1 MKILL
6 VKPFSELLVAKRLE
20 EGFLRLE
27 PLGLEIVAGGV
38 PQEDDVRIL
47 DLGLYKD
54 PVRKFEETVRG
65 YLPDIVGFSAYS
77 SMVGTVKQLSCSAKK
92 IDSGIKIVVGGI
104 HATVVPADFND
115 PFIDIVVR
123 GEGGTAM
130 REIIRRHKNNEPLY
144 FSDIAFAPAAPDFTV
159 KAASAPPS
167 YPDVRD
173 IPRPRRDLV
182 ERTRYF
188 CVWTRSDTNRL
199 DHLFPQVA
207 SMRTSIGCA
216 YSCSFC
222 VIHYLMNGKYLKRD
236 PEDVVDEIAGIRE
249 DYIYFVDDE
258 MFLDAARVR
267 RIAEMLKEKGI
278 RKHYISWARSDTIVR
293 YPEVFKLWKEIGL
306 DVVYVGLE
314 SVDESRLAEYAKRT
328 SIDTNR
334 RAVNILKDFGI
345 MLHAAFIVHPDFE
358 ADDFCRLEAEIKRI
372 SPAEI
377 TFTVLS
383 PSPGTKFWND
393 NRNRFICDPYR
404 FYDCMHTI
412 LPARLPLRRFYQ
424 HFGKLTSLALRANPL
439 RMQRIRVPLPDFL
452 RAVFCGTRYIFSL
465 YSIYKDYKGL
475 LKDELIYGK
484 HA

>member
-6 VKPFSELLVAKRLE
+6 VKPYAELLVAKRLE

-38 PQEDDVRIL
+38 PQEEDVRIL

-54 PVRKFEETVRG
+54 PVRKFEETVQG
-65 YLPDIVGFSAYS
+65 FQPDIVGFSVYS
-77 SMVGTVKQLSCSAKK
+77 SMLETVKQLSRRTKK
-92 IDSGIKIVVGGI
+92 IGPDIKIIVGGI
-104 HATVVPADFND
+104 HATIAPADFNE

-130 REIIRRHKNNEPLY
+130 REIVRRYKNKEPLY
-144 FSDIAFAPAAPDFTV
+144 FNGISLAPDDPDFTV
-159 KAASAPPS
+159 KAMSALPQ
-167 YPDVRD
+167 YPDVCD

-182 ERTRYF
+182 ERARYF
-188 CVWTRSDTNRL
+188 CVWTKTDTGRL
-199 DHLFPQVA
+199 THLFPEVA
-207 SMRTSIGCA
+207 SMRTSMGCA

-222 VIHYLMNGKYLKRD
+222 VIHLLMDGKYLKRE
-236 PEDVVDEIAGIRE
+236 PEDVVDEIAGIQQ

-258 MFLDAARVR
+258 MFLDAMRVR
-267 RIAEMLKEKGI
+267 RIAEIIKEKGI

-293 YPEVFKLWKEIGL
+293 HSEVFALWKEIGL

-314 SVDESRLAEYAKRT
+314 SVDEFRLSEYSKRT

-334 RAVNILKDFGI
+334 RAVKILEGLGI

-358 ADDFCRLEAEIKRI
+358 VDDFRRLEAEVKRI

-383 PSPGTKFWND
+383 PSPGTKFWSD
-393 NRNRFICDPYR
+393 NKDKFICDPYR

-412 LPARLPLRRFYQ
+412 LPTRLPLRRFYQ
-424 HFGKLTSLALRANPL
+424 HFGRLTSLALRANPL
-439 RMQRIRVPLPDFL
+439 RVQHIRVPFRDFL
-452 RAVFCGTRYIFSL
+452 RAIFCGTSYIFSL

-484 HA
+484 TT

>member
-6 VKPFSELLVAKRLE
+6 VKPHSELLVAKRLE

-27 PLGLEIVAGGV
+27 PLGLEIVAGGI
-38 PQEDDVRIL
+38 PQEDEVRIL
-47 DLGLYKD
+47 DLGLYKE
-54 PVRKFEETVRG
+54 PVRKFEETVCG
-65 YLPDIVGFSAYS
+65 YLPDIIGFSAYS
-77 SMVGTVKQLSCSAKK
+77 SMVGIVKQLSRSAKK
-92 IDSGIKIVVGGI
+92 IDSDIKIVVGGI
-104 HATVVPADFND
+104 HATIAPADFNE

-130 REIIRRHKNNEPLY
+130 REIIRRYKNNEPLH
-144 FSDIAFAPAAPDFTV
+144 FNDIALAPAAPDFTV
-159 KAASAPPS
+159 KAASAPPY
-167 YPDVRD
+167 YPDVCD

-182 ERTRYF
+182 EEARYF
-188 CVWTRSDTNRL
+188 CVWTRTDTGRL
-199 DHLFPQVA
+199 THLFPQVA
-207 SMRTSIGCA
+207 SMRTSMGCA

-222 VIHYLMNGKYLKRD
+222 VIHHLMNGKYLQRK
-236 PEDVVDEIAGIRE
+236 PEDVVDEISGIRQ
-249 DYIYFVDDE
+249 DHIYFVDDE
-258 MFLDAARVR
+258 MFLGASRVW
-267 RIAEMLKEKGI
+267 RIAELLKEKGI

-293 YPEVFKLWKEIGL
+293 HPEVFELWKEIGL

-314 SVDESRLAEYAKRT
+314 SVDEFRLTEYAKRT

-334 RAVNILKDFGI
+334 KAVKILKDLGI

-358 ADDFCRLEAEIKRI
+358 ADDFRRLEAEIKRI

-383 PSPGTKFWND
+383 PSPGTKFWSD
-393 NRNRFICDPYR
+393 NKDKFICDPYR

-424 HFGKLTSLALRANPL
+424 HFGRLNSLALRANPL
-439 RMQRIRVPLPDFL
+439 RMQGIRVPFRDFL

-484 HA
+484 PT